1 MDIKEKIEMILPFNL
16 KRLRFE
22 KINFN
27 DFLLLRE
34 EMKLEPMSLLSCRPI
49 NDKSEENLESYFE
62 EMMEQKNSFIFS
74 IYSLEDNSL
83 LGRFSIFDFNLRNKA
98 LEIGFFLLKPYR
110 RLGYAEEMVEGIKK
124 NCFEILGINK
134 ISAQTGA
141 FNRSSIALLEKSE
154 FQRDGILREHH
165 EINGELFDDYIYSFL
180 RKDY

>member
-1 MDIKEKIEMILPFNL
+1 MDIKEKIEMILHFNL

-49 NDKSEENLESYFE
+49 NDKAEENLKSYFE

-74 IYSLEDNSL
+74 IYSLEGNNL

-124 NCFEILGINK
+124 ICFEILGINK
-134 ISAQTGA
+134 ISAQTGS
-141 FNRSSIALLEKSE
+141 FNMSSIALLEKSG

-165 EINGELFDDYIYSFL
+165 EKNGELFDDYIYSFL